1 MIDEQIINTQ
11 SEYEAPKSEP
21 ENTEINEDITSDNT
35 AMGDEPTNDSAD
47 GPAVDYAAIA
57 AADLVELKEQFPELS
72 EYEDIT
78 EIDNPLRYAA
88 LRDLGLTPRE
98 AYLATNE
105 RHRRIDNRAHLS
117 TAVPKGAGVPRGG
130 MSREELYRARELFG
144 NMSDAELHSL
154 YRKVNA

>member
-1 MIDEQIINTQ
+1 MIDEEIITAGDDAPHEDA
-11 SEYEAPKSEP
+11 SEEATPVDNETEVENAEDTAIAEETVMSE
-21 ENTEINEDITSDNT
+21 
-35 AMGDEPTNDSAD
+35 DE
-47 GPAVDYAAIA
+47 VDYAALA
-57 AADLVELKEQFPELS
+57 AADLAELKGQFPELCTI
-72 EYEDIT
+72 ENIA

-105 RHRRIDNRAHLS
+105 RHHRADNRAHLS
-117 TAVPKGAGVPRGG
+117 AAVPKGAGTPKGG

-144 NMSDAELHSL
+144 NMSDTELQSL